1 MSRQVSLSISLDPWD
16 AVDLDKEDTQ
26 DKWVWGV
33 VAWPPPPPGGPT
45 QQFLVFDTFCS
56 QLERFL

>member
-16 AVDLDKEDTQ
+16 AVELEKEDTQ

-33 VAWPPPPPGGPT
+33 VAFDRCFNPLCFCHPHL
-45 QQFLVFDTFCS
+45 QQNLDII
-56 QLERFL
+56 QDG